1 MPADPRL
8 EANRRNWNERT
19 SVHAASDFYD
29 VEGFRAGRITLSKL
43 ERSGVGDVRGKSLL
57 HLQCHLGLDTLS
69 WVRLGA
75 DATGVDISDESIAL
89 ARRLNDELGLGARFI
104 RADVYDLPAMLAEQ
118 FDVVYTAMGV
128 LTWLPDLAGWAGV
141 VAAHLKPG
149 GLFYLLD
156 THPMSRVFDETARLG
171 VPADLRVA
179 HRYFP
184 HPAGTMYPG
193 NEPSYAGD
201 GLIESP
207 SWEWRH
213 SLGEILTSL
222 LDAGLR
228 LTSFAEHRVTMF
240 EQFPGMVRGAD
251 GLWRLPFLED
261 SVPLVFTLTATK

>member
-1 MPADPRL
+1 MPVDPRL
-8 EANRRNWNERT
+8 ETNRRNWNERT
-19 SVHAASDFYD
+19 RIHAASSFYD
-29 VEGFRAGRITLSKL
+29 VEGFKAGRITLSEL

-57 HLQCHLGLDTLS
+57 HLQCHFGLDTLS

-75 DATGVDISDESIAL
+75 DATGVDISDASIAL
-89 ARRLNDELGLGARFI
+89 ARQLSDELGLGARFI
-104 RADVYDLPAMLAEQ
+104 RTDIYDLPRVLAEE

-128 LTWLPDLAGWAGV
+128 LTWLPDLARWAEV
-141 VAAHLKPG
+141 IAAHLKPG

-156 THPMSRVFDETARLG
+156 THPVSRIFDEAAQLDS
-171 VPADLRVA
+171 PADLNVV

-184 HPAGTMYPG
+184 HSAGTMYPG
-193 NEPSYAGD
+193 NEPTYAGD
-201 GLIESP
+201 GLVESP
-207 SWEWRH
+207 AWEWRH
-213 SLGEILTSL
+213 SLGEILTAL

-261 SVPLVFTLTATK
+261 SVPLIFTLTATK